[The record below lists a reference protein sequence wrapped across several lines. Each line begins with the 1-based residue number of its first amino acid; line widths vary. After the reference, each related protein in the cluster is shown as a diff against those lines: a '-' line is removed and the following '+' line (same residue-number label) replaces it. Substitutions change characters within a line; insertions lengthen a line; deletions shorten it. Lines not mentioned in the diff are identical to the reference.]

1 MGQAKEKVVG
11 CFGDIPIYVFGN
23 FGAAKAKWLKVSSLV
38 PCIYIIKMAAVYGG
52 IGGVCNL
59 KLCELVGIDDLI
71 LITSDN
77 I

>member
-1 MGQAKEKVVG
+1 MGQAKEKMVG
-11 CFGDIPIYVFGN
+11 CFVDIPIYVFGN

-38 PCIYIIKMAAVYGG
+38 PCIYIIKMAAAFGG
-52 IGGVCNL
+52 IGGCRYP
-59 KLCELVGIDDLI
+59 KYDKLVGIDDLI

>member
-38 PCIYIIKMAAVYGG
+38 PCIYIIKMAAVLW
-52 IGGVCNL
+52 GVVGCRYPNYDR
-59 KLCELVGIDDLI
+59 LVGTDHL
-71 LITSDN
+71 LSQSSDN

>member
-1 MGQAKEKVVG
+1 VGQAKEKVVG

-38 PCIYIIKMAAVYGG
+38 PCIYIIKMAAAFGG
-52 IGGVCNL
+52 IGGCRYPKYD
-59 KLCELVGIDDLI
+59 KLLGTDHL
-71 LITSDN
+71 LLQSSDN